1 MPEAVQTENPFAI
14 DSAAVS
20 DRGLNKSRPQN
31 EDSYLEMPHYGIF
44 AVADGVGGAQAG
56 EVASQTAIE
65 IIGEAFANMPQTADA
80 EDVMRAAISKAN
92 EAIFEMSSE
101 LAELSKM
108 ATTIVAI
115 HLD

>member
-1 MPEAVQTENPFAI
+1 MVEAIQIEDPFAV

-31 EDSYLEMPHYGIF
+31 EDSYLEMPEYGIF

-65 IIGEAFANMPQTADA
+65 ILSEAFANMPENVDA

-101 LAELSKM
+101 LAKFSNME
-108 ATTIVAI
+108 
-115 HLD
+115 